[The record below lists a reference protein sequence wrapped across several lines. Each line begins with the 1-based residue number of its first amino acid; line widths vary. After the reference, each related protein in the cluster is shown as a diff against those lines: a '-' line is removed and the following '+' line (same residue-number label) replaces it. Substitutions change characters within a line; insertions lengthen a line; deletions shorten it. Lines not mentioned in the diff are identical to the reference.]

1 MEERILNKILSAKDS
16 FEIKVRFNDTDHGI
30 VHYKTYLD
38 YFNDGFISF
47 MRNIKNPVET
57 ATRSGI
63 IFPVKNIN
71 IIYENP
77 ATFGDH
83 VIVETRIKDIEEKSI
98 TFVHKIYRESDK
110 AILANVSVIRCVME
124 LETKKLLD
132 VKKFFIDF
140 V

>member
-16 FEIKVRFNDTDHGI
+16 FEIKVRFNDIYHGD
-30 VHYKTYLD
+30 VHFKNYLD

-47 MRNIKNPVET
+47 MKDIENPVQT
-57 ATRSGI
+57 AGLSGI
-63 IFPVKNIN
+63 IFPVKNL
-71 IIYENP
+71 IIKYENP

-83 VIVETRIKDIEEKSI
+83 VIVETKIKEIDENSI
-98 TFVHKIYRESDK
+98 TFLHKIYRESDK
-110 AILANVSVIRCVME
+110 GILANVECVRSVME
-124 LETKKLLD
+124 LESKKLLN

>member
-16 FEIKVRFNDTDHGI
+16 FEIKVRFNDTYHGD
-30 VHYKTYLD
+30 VHFKNYLD

-47 MRNIKNPVET
+47 MKDIENPVES
-57 ATRSGI
+57 AVSSGI

-71 IIYENP
+71 IKYENP

-83 VIVETRIKDIEEKSI
+83 VIVETKIKEIDENSI
-98 TFVHKIYRESDK
+98 TFLHKIYRESDK
-110 AILANVSVIRCVME
+110 AILANVECVRSVME
-124 LETKKLLD
+124 LESKKLLD

>member
-16 FEIKVRFNDTDHGI
+16 FEIKVRFNDTYHGD
-30 VHYKTYLD
+30 VHFKNYLD

-47 MRNIKNPVET
+47 MKDIENPVES
-57 ATRSGI
+57 AESSGI
-63 IFPVKNIN
+63 IFPVKKIN
-71 IIYENP
+71 IKYENP

-83 VIVETRIKDIEEKSI
+83 VIVETKIKEIDDKSI
-98 TFVHKIYRESDK
+98 TFLHKIYRESDK
-110 AILANVSVIRCVME
+110 AILANVECVRSVME
-124 LETKKLLD
+124 LESKKFLN

>member
-98 TFVHKIYRESDK
+98 TFLHKIYRESDK

>member
-1 MEERILNKILSAKDS
+1 MEDALLKELLNVEDS
-16 FEIKVRFNDTDHGI
+16 MGIKVRFNDTYHGE
-30 VHYKTYLD
+30 VHFKNYLD

-47 MRNIKNPVET
+47 MKDIENPVKT
-57 ATRSGI
+57 AGYSGI
-63 IFPVKNIN
+63 IFPVKNMN

-83 VIVETRIKDIEEKSI
+83 VIVETKIKEIDENSI
-98 TFVHKIYRESDK
+98 TFLHKIYRESDK
-110 AILANVSVIRCVME
+110 PILANVECVRSVMD

>member
-1 MEERILNKILSAKDS
+1 MEERIINKILNAKDS
-16 FEIKVRFNDTDHGI
+16 FEIKVRFNDTDHGV
-30 VHYKTYLD
+30 VHYKNYLD

-47 MRNIKNPVET
+47 MKDIENPVES
-57 ATRSGI
+57 AESSGI
-63 IFPVKNIN
+63 IFPVKKIN
-71 IIYENP
+71 IKYENP

-83 VIVETRIKDIEEKSI
+83 VIVETKIKEIDENSI
-98 TFVHKIYRESDK
+98 TFLHKIYRESDK

>member
-16 FEIKVRFNDTDHGI
+16 FQIKVRFNDTDHGV
-30 VHYKTYLD
+30 VHFKNYLD
-38 YFNDGFISF
+38 YFHDGFISF
-47 MRNIKNPVET
+47 MKNIENPVKT
-57 ATRSGI
+57 ARQGGI
-63 IFPVKNIN
+63 IFPVKNLN

-83 VIVETRIKDIEEKSI
+83 VIVETKIKEIDEKSI
-98 TFVHKIYRESDK
+98 TFLHKIYRESDK
-110 AILANVSVIRCVME
+110 AILANVECVRSVME
-124 LETKKLLD
+124 LESKKVLD

>member
-16 FEIKVRFNDTDHGI
+16 FEIKVRFNDTYHGD
-30 VHYKTYLD
+30 VHFKNYLD

-47 MRNIKNPVET
+47 MKNIENPVES
-57 ATRSGI
+57 AASSGI
-63 IFPVKNIN
+63 IFPVKKIN
-71 IIYENP
+71 IKYENP

-83 VIVETRIKDIEEKSI
+83 VIVETKIKEIDENSI
-98 TFVHKIYRESDK
+98 TFLHKIYRESDK
-110 AILANVSVIRCVME
+110 AILANVECVRSVME
-124 LETKKLLD
+124 LESKKLLD